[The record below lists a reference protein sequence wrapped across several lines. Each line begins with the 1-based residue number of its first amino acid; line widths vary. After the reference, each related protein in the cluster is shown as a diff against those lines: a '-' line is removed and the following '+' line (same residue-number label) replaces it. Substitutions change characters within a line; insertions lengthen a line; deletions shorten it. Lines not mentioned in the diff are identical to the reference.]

1 MRERERERGRGRE
14 RKRERQYR
22 VSYNLVFTLDSYLN
36 PRGSNP
42 RLATSLKKGSLS
54 INQSINQTS
63 QSINHPSPNQS
74 IYPSIHPSPQ
84 PITTQPP
91 PLTNPPN
98 PISSPLTPH
107 KHPPHSPPAKSHTQ
121 KLPRQHPLQPKHFSN
136 YILPSYIPDN
146 TSAHNDNI
154 PEWNSLHWE
163 ILLRGRMCR
172 FGGRS
177 CGRSRIGECPVMKK
191 KKKGVS

>member
-1 MRERERERGRGRE
+1 MKHIDCVCVREREKE
-14 RKRERQYR
+14 RERQYR
-22 VSYNLVFTLDSYLN
+22 VSYNLLLTLDSYLN
-36 PRGSNP
+36 SRGSNP
-42 RLATSLKKGSLS
+42 RLATSLEKGSLPITRS
-54 INQSINQTS
+54 INQSIN
-63 QSINHPSPNQS
+63 
-74 IYPSIHPSPQ
+74 PSIHPSIPSTH
-84 PITTQPP
+84 PSTQPP

-107 KHPPHSPPAKSHTQ
+107 KHPPHSQRAKSHTQ

-146 TSAHNDNI
+146 TSANNDNI

-177 CGRSRIGECPVMKK
+177 CGKSRIGECPVCTERDIW
-191 KKKGVS
+191 VRR

>member
-1 MRERERERGRGRE
+1 MCVRERERRRE
-14 RKRERQYR
+14 REKERERQYR
-22 VSYNLVFTLDSYLN
+22 VSYNLIFTLDSYLN
-36 PRGSNP
+36 SRGLNP
-42 RLATSLKKGSLS
+42 RLATTSLEKGSLPITRS
-54 INQSINQTS
+54 IHQ
-63 QSINHPSPNQS
+63 
-74 IYPSIHPSPQ
+74 SIHPLNPTLSPSLSSH
-84 PITTQPP
+84 QPP
-91 PLTNPPN
+91 HL
-98 PISSPLTPH
+98 ISSPLTPH

-163 ILLRGRMCR
+163 ILRRERMCR
-172 FGGRS
+172 FGGQS
-177 CGRSRIGECPVMKK
+177 CGRSRIGECPVMM